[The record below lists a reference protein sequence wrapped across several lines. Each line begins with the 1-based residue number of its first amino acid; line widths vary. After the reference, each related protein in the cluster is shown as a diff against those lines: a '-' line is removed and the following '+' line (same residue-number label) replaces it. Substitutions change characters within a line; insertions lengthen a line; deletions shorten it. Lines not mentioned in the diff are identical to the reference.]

1 MRTIPISDP
10 TQVVARFVRGSSNA
24 PTNTFEILQT
34 PFTVGRSDDCDLTL
48 DSAKVS
54 REHALV
60 RRDANGFYLR
70 DNRSTNGTFV
80 NGEKVTEARLN
91 DGDQV
96 TFANIELIFLVSGAS
111 EEAQVT
117 TQHLSV
123 STCPGDEGGDPASMI
138 HAIRSLREAI
148 YSGGLRFSFQPIV
161 ELATDSHVAID
172 LSVRQDSLSSS
183 DRWVRE
189 VEARGTAL
197 WHAMARWRSAEQAA
211 RYWPGQWLIAKVE
224 SQEVGRQDVIAGICD
239 LQCRVASP
247 IVAAMPDGSVADI
260 PFFREFIATLREA
273 GIRIAYDGFA
283 RGGAQ
288 LANLVAVAPDFVRLS
303 PSLARGID
311 RAAERRNQL
320 QEIVRV
326 AKEKKFEIIATGVHH
341 EDEAATCRELGIQ
354 YAQGNHF
361 AGVQPLDSL
370 PDF

>member
-1 MRTIPISDP
+1 MRTIPITDP
-10 TQVVARFVRGSSNA
+10 TQAVARFVRNSGNSPA
-24 PTNTFEILQT
+24 KTFEILQT
-34 PFTVGRSDDCDLTL
+34 PFTIGRSDDCDLTL

-70 DNRSTNGTFV
+70 DNNSTNGTFV
-80 NGEKVTEARLN
+80 NGQKVTEARLN

-96 TFANIELIFLVSGAS
+96 MFANIELIFDVSGPG
-111 EEAQVT
+111 EAVQVT
-117 TQHLSV
+117 TQHLAD
-123 STCPGDEGGDPASMI
+123 STFAGEEAGDLATMI
-138 HAIRSLREAI
+138 HAIRCLREAT
-148 YSGGLRFSFQPIV
+148 YTGGLRFSFQPIV

-172 LSVRQDSLSSS
+172 LSVRQDSVSGSE
-183 DRWVRE
+183 RWVRE

-197 WHAMARWRSAEQAA
+197 WHAMARWRSIEQAA
-211 RYWPGQWLIAKVE
+211 RYWPGQWLIAKIE
-224 SQEVGRQDVIAGICD
+224 SQEVGRQDVVASICD

-247 IVAAMPDGSVADI
+247 IVAAIPDGSVADI
-260 PFFREFIATLREA
+260 PFFREFVATLREA
-273 GIRIAYDGFA
+273 GVRIAYDGFA
-283 RGGAQ
+283 RGGSQ
-288 LANLVAVAPDFVRLS
+288 LANLAAVAPDFLRLS

-311 RAAERRNQL
+311 RAADRRGQL

-326 AKEKKFEIIATGVHH
+326 ARDKKFEIIATGVHH
-341 EDEAATCRELGIQ
+341 EDEAATCRQLGVQ